1 MLRLYR
7 FSTVI
12 TNKFL

>member
-12 TNKFL
+12 ANKFL